1 MTNPGKREWGV
12 KPLPLLELN
21 EVTIRFGG
29 LIAVDSVD
37 LVIEKGEILSLI
49 GPNGA
54 GKSTVFNLVTGIYP
68 PTAGTITYK
77 EQRLNGKKSYHI
89 NRLGIART
97 FQNIRLFPELPVLD
111 NVKVGRHCR
120 SKASVFGALLR
131 TPAVKAEEKAIEQ
144 KAIECLELMGLDH
157 KKDEAAKNL
166 PYGEQR
172 RLEIARAM
180 ASDPELLLLDEPAAG
195 MNSSEKKVLVEK
207 ITSIR
212 DMGLT
217 VFLVEH
223 DMKFVMGIS
232 DRVAVLDYGRKIADG
247 SPAEVQKDPD
257 VIAAYLGKEVV

>member
-1 MTNPGKREWGV
+1 M
-12 KPLPLLELN
+12 PLLELN
-21 EVTIRFGG
+21 EVSIRFGG
-29 LIAVDSVD
+29 LIAVDNVD

-77 EQRLNGKKSYHI
+77 GQRIEGQKPFKI
-89 NRLGIART
+89 NKLGIART

-111 NVKVGRHCR
+111 NVKVGRHSR
-120 SKASVFGALLR
+120 SMAGLFGALLR
-131 TPAVKAEEKAIEQ
+131 TPAVKNEEKAIEQ
-144 KAIECLELMGLDH
+144 KALACLELMGLDH
-157 KKDEAAKNL
+157 KKDEFAKNL

-195 MNSSEKKVLVEK
+195 MNPMEKSVLVEK
-207 ITSIR
+207 ITTIR

-247 SPAEVQKDPD
+247 TPAEVQKNPD
-257 VIAAYLGKEVV
+257 VITAYLGKEVV

>member
-1 MTNPGKREWGV
+1 
-12 KPLPLLELN
+12 
-21 EVTIRFGG
+21 
-29 LIAVDSVD
+29 
-37 LVIEKGEILSLI
+37 
-49 GPNGA
+49 
-54 GKSTVFNLVTGIYP
+54 
-68 PTAGTITYK
+68 
-77 EQRLNGKKSYHI
+77 
-89 NRLGIART
+89 
-97 FQNIRLFPELPVLD
+97 
-111 NVKVGRHCR
+111 
-120 SKASVFGALLR
+120 
-131 TPAVKAEEKAIEQ
+131 
-144 KAIECLELMGLDH
+144 MGLDH

-195 MNSSEKKVLVEK
+195 MNSTEKKVLVEK

-247 SPAEVQKDPD
+247 SPTEVQKNPD

>member
-1 MTNPGKREWGV
+1 M
-12 KPLPLLELN
+12 PLLELN
-21 EVTIRFGG
+21 EVTIKFGG
-29 LIAVDSVD
+29 LIAVDNVD
-37 LVIEKGEILSLI
+37 LVIEKGAIQALI
-49 GPNGA
+49 APNGA

-68 PTAGTITYK
+68 PTAGTIIY
-77 EQRLNGKKSYHI
+77 QGKKINGTKPYHI
-89 NRLGIART
+89 NKMGIART
-97 FQNIRLFPELPVLD
+97 FQNIRLFPQLPVLD

-120 SKASVFGALLR
+120 SKAGVFGAFLR
-131 TPAVKAEEKAIEQ
+131 TAAVKKEEKEIEQ
-144 KAIECLELMGLDH
+144 KALECLELMGLEH

-195 MNSSEKKVLVEK
+195 MNPMEKAVLVEK
-207 ITSIR
+207 IRQIR

-217 VFLVEH
+217 IFLVEH

-247 SPAEVQKDPD
+247 SPDEVKTNPD
-257 VIAAYLGKEVV
+257 VIEAYLGKEVV

>member
-1 MTNPGKREWGV
+1 M
-12 KPLPLLELN
+12 PLLELY
-21 EVTIRFGG
+21 EVTIKFGG
-29 LIAVDSVD
+29 LVAVDNVD

-54 GKSTVFNLVTGIYP
+54 GKSTVFNLVTGIYQ
-68 PTAGTITYK
+68 PTSGAITFKGTK
-77 EQRLNGKKSYHI
+77 LNGKKPYHI
-89 NRLGIART
+89 NKMGIART
-97 FQNIRLFPELPVLD
+97 FQNIRLFKELPVLD
-111 NVKVGRHCR
+111 NVKVGCHSR
-120 SKASVFGALLR
+120 SRAGVFGALLR
-131 TPAVKAEEKAIEQ
+131 PPSVKREEKTIEQ
-144 KAIECLELMGLDH
+144 KALECLELMDLMH

-172 RLEIARAM
+172 RLEIARAL

-195 MNSSEKKVLVEK
+195 MNPAEKAVLVDK
-207 ITSIR
+207 IKKIR

-247 SPAEVQKDPD
+247 PPAEVQRNPD

>member
-1 MTNPGKREWGV
+1 M
-12 KPLPLLELN
+12 PLLELN

-144 KAIECLELMGLDH
+144 KALECLELMGLDH

-195 MNSSEKKVLVEK
+195 MNSTEKKVLVEK

-247 SPAEVQKDPD
+247 SPTEVQKNPD

>member
-1 MTNPGKREWGV
+1 
-12 KPLPLLELN
+12 LPLLELN

-29 LIAVDSVD
+29 LIAVDNVD

-77 EQRLNGKKSYHI
+77 RQKINGKMSFQI
-89 NRLGIART
+89 NSLGIART

-111 NVKVGRHCR
+111 NVKVGRHSR
-120 SKASVFGALLR
+120 STAGLFGALLR
-131 TPAVKAEEKAIEQ
+131 TSAVKNEEKAIEQ

-157 KKDEAAKNL
+157 KRDELAKNL

-195 MNSSEKKVLVEK
+195 MNPLEKNVLVEK
-207 ITSIR
+207 ITKIR

-247 SPAEVQKDPD
+247 TPAEVQKNPD
-257 VIAAYLGKEVV
+257 VITAYLGKEVV